1 MRYEIKKSFDRSVK
15 RLPEDDRI
23 EIKKVIFEVLD
34 VLSTGKKPSKG
45 IRLTRLRNDYW
56 EVGTSLKERILFRL
70 ADDLVQFLLVGNH
83 DDIKRALKYV

>member
-15 RLPEDDRI
+15 KLPEDDRI

-45 IRLTRLRNDYW
+45 IRLTRLRDDYW
-56 EVGTSLKERILFRL
+56 EVGASLK
-70 ADDLVQFLLVGNH
+70 
-83 DDIKRALKYV
+83 K

>member
-15 RLPEDDRI
+15 GLPEQERT

-34 VLSTGKKPSKG
+34 VLSTGNKPSKG

-56 EVGTSLKERILFRL
+56 GIGTSIKERVLFRFTN
-70 ADDLVQFLLVGNH
+70 DLVQFLFVGNH
-83 DDIKRALKYV
+83 DEIKRALKRL

>member
-1 MRYEIKKSFDRSVK
+1 MRYEIKKSFDRSAK
-15 RLPEDDRI
+15 NLTEDNRI
-23 EIKKVIFEVLD
+23 KIKKVIFEVID

-70 ADDLVQFLLVGNH
+70 TDDLVQFLIVGNH
-83 DDIKRALKYV
+83 DGIKRALKRI

>member
-15 RLPEDDRI
+15 GLSEDDRI
-23 EIKKVIFEVLD
+23 VIKKILFDVLD

-56 EVGTSLKERILFRL
+56 EVGTSLKERILFKFT
-70 ADDLVQFLLVGNH
+70 DDIVQFLLVGNH
-83 DDIKRALKYV
+83 DDIKRALKR